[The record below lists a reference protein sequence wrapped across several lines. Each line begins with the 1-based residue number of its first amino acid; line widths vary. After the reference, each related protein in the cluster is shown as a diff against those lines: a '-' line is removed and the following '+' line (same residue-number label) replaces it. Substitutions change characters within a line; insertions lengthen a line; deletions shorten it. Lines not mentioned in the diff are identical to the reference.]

1 MKKAIVYIDGYN
13 LYFGLLKGT
22 PWKWLDLR
30 RFAEALVAGRFEIIE
45 VRYFTAP
52 IKTHPVDLAATERQN
67 AYVQALLTLLGVKVV
82 QGIYSNSESLRITRT
97 FREIC
102 PPAASFPMRSQ
113 SACTGMSSVALK
125 CGSNYA
131 ARLLRRR
138 KARRV

>member
-67 AYVQALLTLLGVKVV
+67 AYVQALLTLPGVKVV
-82 QGIYSNSESLRITRT
+82 QGFYSKSKMRV
-97 FREIC
+97 
-102 PPAASFPMRSQ
+102 PPVDEK
-113 SACTGMSSVALK
+113 CTTCDVVSYYKNISRDLPARCQLPDVISV
-125 CGSNYA
+125 GTHGTVI
-131 ARLLRRR
+131 RRPEVW
-138 KARRV
+138 K